1 MLQLSEAMARL
12 LDVSGDCK
20 TTARKDGDA
29 ITECIKASQ
38 QQNEDAKGKR
48 NALQKGI
55 K

>member
-20 TTARKDGDA
+20 TAARKDGDA

-38 QQNEDAKGKR
+38 QQNEEAKGKR
-48 NALQKGI
+48 NASQKGI